1 MPDPNSTS
9 STSATSPEIAA
20 ALQVLRDRIAAAVAR
35 RGPGPEVRLIGVSK
49 LQPLE
54 KIAAAYAAGL
64 SDFGENYAQELRDKL
79 REWPS
84 DRSARWHY
92 IGALQSNKLKYIVGK
107 VALIHT
113 VDRIDLIPQID
124 RLAGRAGV
132 VQEFLIEVNL
142 AGETQKA
149 GVDPAALAALLD
161 ACAHLEHARCIGLM
175 IIPPADEPEATRPY
189 FRALRE
195 LRDQINHAR
204 DGAPRPNVDLRE
216 LSMGMSAD
224 FEVAIEEGAT
234 LVRVGTA
241 IFGSRA

>member
-1 MPDPNSTS
+1 MSDES
-9 STSATSPEIAA
+9 STSTEIAA

-35 RGPGPEVRLIGVSK
+35 RGPGPDVRLIGVSK

-54 KIAAAYAAGL
+54 KIAAAHAAGL
-64 SDFGENYAQELRDKL
+64 VDFGENYAQELRDKL
-79 REWPS
+79 REWPT

-113 VDRIDLIPQID
+113 VDRIELIQQID
-124 RLAGRAGV
+124 RLAARAGV

-142 AGETQKA
+142 ADETQKA
-149 GVDPAALAALLD
+149 GVDPAALEALLD
-161 ACAHLEHARCIGLM
+161 ACAHVEHARCIGLM
-175 IIPPADEPEATRPY
+175 IIPPADEPEATRAY
-189 FRALRE
+189 FRSLRE
-195 LRDQINHAR
+195 LRDRFRESPA
-204 DGAPRPNVDLRE
+204 RPNVDLRE